1 MRSTKTHPRSSHENG
16 PAPSHHR
23 VNDARDQAFTL
34 RSSRGFESTESYV
47 GFAGE
52 VVAKRNRLVQAKL
65 GQKHPQLRLLPPA
78 PVPEYANRRVVGRSA
93 IQAVGRTCTVPC
105 RSIGGGGGL
114 LVRRMGGSVLEDDLL
129 ELMEPVGESGT
140 AWSIT
145 AASSAPPGRG
155 QGQALVRKPGAFA
168 RHCFGEQRFRPAN
181 FRLADDSLRQ
191 CRGSRTTG
199 GTRTC
204 R

>member
-1 MRSTKTHPRSSHENG
+1 M
-16 PAPSHHR
+16 
-23 VNDARDQAFTL
+23 
-34 RSSRGFESTESYV
+34 
-47 GFAGE
+47 
-52 VVAKRNRLVQAKL
+52 
-65 GQKHPQLRLLPPA
+65 
-78 PVPEYANRRVVGRSA
+78 YAD
-93 IQAVGRTCTVPC
+93 PD
-105 RSIGGGGGL
+105 
-114 LVRRMGGSVLEDDLL
+114 SVLEDDLL

-168 RHCFGEQRFRPAN
+168 RHCFGERRCHPAN